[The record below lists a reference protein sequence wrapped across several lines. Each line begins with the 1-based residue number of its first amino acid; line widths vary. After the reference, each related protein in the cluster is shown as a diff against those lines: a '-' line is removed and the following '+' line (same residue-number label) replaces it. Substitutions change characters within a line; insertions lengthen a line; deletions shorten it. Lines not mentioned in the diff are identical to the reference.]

1 MIMSRPRLLLALASL
16 SLVQPA
22 FATAYKWVDKDGET
36 HYSQSPPTAVKTE
49 VIKAPA
55 GPASTP
61 ATPKAA
67 TAPSAKS
74 PASESAAKPTPD
86 AKAKAEDSA
95 VRAENCASARKNLEV
110 LKNAPRV
117 TIKDQNGLYHRL
129 NDDERKARS
138 TEAQKR
144 IDEFCA
150 P

>member
-22 FATAYKWVDKDGET
+22 FATAYKWVDENGET

-49 VIKAPA
+49 VIKTPTGPAATPAVPKAPGAPA
-55 GPASTP
+55 A
-61 ATPKAA
+61 KA
-67 TAPSAKS
+67 PVSD
-74 PASESAAKPTPD
+74 SAAKPTPD
-86 AKAKAEDSA
+86 AKAKAEDAA

-110 LKNAPRV
+110 LNNAPRV

-138 TEAQKR
+138 VEAQKR
-144 IDEFCA
+144 IDEFCGS
-150 P
+150 

>member
-55 GPASTP
+55 GPA

-117 TIKDQNGLYHRL
+117 TIKNPDGLYHRL